1 MINPLLYFWL
11 FLKASL
17 FSSGGTGNL
26 PSLHADLI
34 PAHIATET
42 QFTEALAIGQL
53 APGPNGLWSVSLG
66 FLTGGWLGAIIGLL
80 AVTLPPFFILI
91 VERLYRRVESH
102 PAVEGFVRGLSLAI
116 AGISFVVLGKL
127 LIGSGNGIDYRSIL
141 LLLAAIGVGNFRKI
155 PVFIIIAVAG
165 IVGVLLYRGSS

>member
-1 MINPLLYFWL
+1 MINPLLYFWI

-34 PAHIATET
+34 PARLATET
-42 QFTEALAIGQL
+42 QFAEALTIGQL

-66 FLTGGWLGAIIGLL
+66 FLTGGWPGAVLALL
-80 AVTLPPFFILI
+80 AVTLPPFLILA
-91 VERLYRRVESH
+91 VERLYRRIESH

-116 AGISFVVLGKL
+116 IGISFVILGKL
-127 LIGSGNGIDYRSIL
+127 LIGSSGGIDYRSVL
-141 LLLAAIGVGNFRKI
+141 LVLAAIGAGAFRRI
-155 PVFIIIAVAG
+155 PVFVIIAVAA
-165 IVGVLLYRGSS
+165 IVGIILYRK

>member
-1 MINPLLYFWL
+1 MINPLLYFWI

-34 PAHIATET
+34 PAHLATET
-42 QFTEALAIGQL
+42 QFAEALTIGQL

-66 FLTGGWLGAIIGLL
+66 FLTGGWLGAVFALA
-80 AVTLPPFFILI
+80 AVTFPPFLILA
-91 VERLYRRVESH
+91 VERLYRRLESH

-116 AGISFVVLGKL
+116 VGISIVVMARL
-127 LIGSGNGIDYRSIL
+127 LIGSSEGIDYRSVL
-141 LLLAAIGVGNFRKI
+141 LVLAAIGAGAARRI
-155 PVFIIIAVAG
+155 PVFVIIAIAG
-165 IVGVLLYRGSS
+165 FLGILLYRI

>member
-34 PAHIATET
+34 PARLATEP
-42 QFTEALAIGQL
+42 QFAEALTIGQL

-66 FLTGGWLGAIIGLL
+66 FLTGGWLGAIL
-80 AVTLPPFFILI
+80 ALVAITLPPFLILA
-91 VERLYRRVESH
+91 VERLYRRIESH

-116 AGISFVVLGKL
+116 VGISVVIMARL
-127 LIGSGNGIDYRSIL
+127 LIGSTEGIDYRSL
-141 LLLAAIGVGNFRKI
+141 LLVLAAIGAGSFRRI
-155 PVFIIIAVAG
+155 PVFAIIAVAG
-165 IVGVLLYRGSS
+165 VVGILLYRG

>member
-1 MINPLLYFWL
+1 MINPFLYFWI

-34 PAHIATET
+34 PAHLATET
-42 QFTEALAIGQL
+42 QFAEALTIGQL

-66 FLTGGWLGAIIGLL
+66 FLTGGWTGAILALL
-80 AVTLPPFFILI
+80 AVTLPPFFILA
-91 VERLYRRVESH
+91 VERLYRRIESH

-116 AGISFVVLGKL
+116 IGISLVVMGKL
-127 LIGSGNGIDYRSIL
+127 LIGASEGIDYRSL
-141 LLLAAIGVGNFRKI
+141 LLVLAAIGAGAVRRI
-155 PVFIIIAVAG
+155 PVFVIIAVAG
-165 IVGVLLYRGSS
+165 VIGVILYRN

>member
-1 MINPLLYFWL
+1 MINPLLYFWI

-34 PAHIATET
+34 PSHIATET
-42 QFTEALAIGQL
+42 QFAEALTIGQL

-66 FLTGGWLGAIIGLL
+66 CLAGGWTGAVLAL
-80 AVTLPPFFILI
+80 TAVTLPPFLILL
-91 VERLYRRVESH
+91 VERLYRRIESH

-116 AGISFVVLGKL
+116 VGISVVIMGRL
-127 LIGSGNGIDYRSIL
+127 LIGSTNGIDYRSFVL
-141 LLLAAIGVGNFRKI
+141 VGAAIGAGSVRRI
-155 PVFIIIAVAG
+155 PVFVIIAVAG
-165 IVGVLLYRGSS
+165 LVGVLLYQG